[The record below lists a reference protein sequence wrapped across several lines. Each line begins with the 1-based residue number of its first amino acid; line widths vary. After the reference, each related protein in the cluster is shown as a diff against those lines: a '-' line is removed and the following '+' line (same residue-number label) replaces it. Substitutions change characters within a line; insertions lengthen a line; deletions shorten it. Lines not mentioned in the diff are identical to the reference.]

1 MNISKFILIDAVLV
15 IAATPLLF
23 LIQEK
28 NKNQPLLRSSN
39 KEDISQK
46 SPFKLPNKN
55 KLIELE
61 KLAKIQGSGIELN
74 SLVGKWK
81 FVSIWK
87 KDTDEEDS
95 IFSSL
100 LRFFSAKLEFKKG
113 ISEGNPLDLSII
125 TSIQFGLLSIVFTGS
140 GYLRGEQPLLPFFF
154 SLIELKSG
162 SSTLLSKSL
171 DEPIANQ
178 ELFFALIALDKSC
191 GWLSARG
198 QGGALVLWL
207 KD

>member
-1 MNISKFILIDAVLV
+1 MNISKFFLIDAVLV

-28 NKNQPLLRSSN
+28 NKNNLFRRSN

-46 SPFKLPNKN
+46 RPFKLPNKN

-61 KLAKIQGSGIELN
+61 KLAKIQGSGIEFN

-87 KDTDEEDS
+87 KDTNEEDS

-100 LRFFSAKLEFKKG
+100 LRFFSAELEFKKG
-113 ISEGNPLDLSII
+113 ISKGNPLDFSII

-171 DEPIANQ
+171 NEPISNQ
-178 ELFFALIALDKSC
+178 ELFLALIALDKSC

-198 QGGALVLWL
+198 QGGALFLWL